1 MQWHLNPIQWVRNPV
16 KNAYNVLDYMAGKN
30 RNIYSW
36 IEDWDP
42 IKLQYNVKMRD
53 NGVPHTYVEWCDDNC
68 KGNWSWHFD
77 EDYGYISFDFAIDVI
92 LFKLK
97 EFKGI

>member
-1 MQWHLNPIQWVRNPV
+1 
-16 KNAYNVLDYMAGKN
+16 MAGKN

-53 NGVPHTYVEWCDDNC
+53 NGVSHTYVEWCDDNC
-68 KGNWSWHFD
+68 KGKWSWHFD
-77 EDYGYISFDFAIDVI
+77 EDYGYISFEKAADVI

>member
-1 MQWHLNPIQWVRNPV
+1 MYKQNPARNG
-16 KNAYNVLDYMAGKN
+16 AYCQYMTGKN
-30 RNIYSW
+30 LYRSYSW
-36 IEDWDP
+36 IEDWEP
-42 IKLQYNVKMRD
+42 ERLRYNVRMKS

-68 KGNWSWHFD
+68 KSNWSWHFD
-77 EDYGYISFDFAIDVI
+77 ENYGYISFDSAIDVI

>member
-1 MQWHLNPIQWVRNPV
+1 M
-16 KNAYNVLDYMAGKN
+16 YMAGRH

-36 IEDWDP
+36 IEDWEP
-42 IKLQYNVKMRD
+42 TKLQYNVRMKD
-53 NGVPHTYVEWCDDNC
+53 AGVPHPYVEWCNDNC
-68 KGNWSWHFD
+68 KGKWSWYFD
-77 EDYGYISFDFAIDVI
+77 EYYGYVSFEKAIDVI

>member
-1 MQWHLNPIQWVRNPV
+1 
-16 KNAYNVLDYMAGKN
+16 MAGRN

-36 IEDWDP
+36 IEDWKP
-42 IKLQYNVKMRD
+42 TKLQYTVKMKD
-53 NGVPHTYVEWCDDNC
+53 AGVPSPYVEWCNDNC
-68 KGNWSWHFD
+68 KGKWSWYFD
-77 EDYGYISFDFAIDVI
+77 ENYGYLSFEKAIDAI